1 MNQKNRY
8 ERGERAQALGDERL
22 SYIVHTAMLLVGT
35 VQDVNQQAYGL
46 EHEEKRDGGQRVRG
60 AC

>member
-1 MNQKNRY
+1 
-8 ERGERAQALGDERL
+8 
-22 SYIVHTAMLLVGT
+22 MLLVGT